1 MKRLLLLC
9 FSMSLA
15 NLSLAQGLGFD
26 LGQKITLNESTET
39 ETYFID
45 DLIITTIDSLASECV
60 SGGIHTIVITGSIG
74 PDSTFA
80 TEKLISQRKPCTNTN
95 GEIIRPIRVNLE
107 SAGGHLKD
115 GYMLGRLFRA
125 NGVTTA
131 IEDEKLCASS
141 CAVAFLGGKERLVG
155 SKGSI
160 LFHAPYR
167 ELMEA
172 EGRRKISCELPK
184 EKLEVLNKYYQD
196 MTDISVGDRLFD
208 RTMWYCSSEY
218 GWTIKGGAAA
228 ELYGIATHV
237 KGANPR
243 DYTWPV
249 DPHWPRIYCRETD
262 SKELKAYESDHCP
275 EGTTAEPR

>member
-9 FSMSLA
+9 FLTTLV
-15 NLSLAQGLGFD
+15 NLSFAQSTSFD
-26 LGQKITLNESTET
+26 LDKKITFNYSVET

-45 DLIITTIDSLASECV
+45 DLIITTNDSQSSKCV
-60 SGGIHTIVITGSIG
+60 SGGIHTIVITGAIG

-80 TEKLISQRKPCTNTN
+80 AEKLLGQRKPCASAN

-107 SAGGHLKD
+107 SAGGYLKD
-115 GYMLGRLFRA
+115 GYKLGRLLRA
-125 NGVTTA
+125 KGITA
-131 IEDEKLCASS
+131 VIEGDKLCASS

-172 EGRRKISCELPK
+172 EGRSKISCDLPE
-184 EKLEVLNKYYQD
+184 EKLKELNKYYQD
-196 MTDISVGDRLFD
+196 MTDIDVGDRLFD
-208 RTMWYCSSEY
+208 RTMWYCSSEH

-228 ELYGIATHV
+228 ELYGIATHI
-237 KGANPR
+237 KGASPR
-243 DYTWPV
+243 DYTWPI
-249 DPHWPRIYCRETD
+249 DPKWPRIYCLETD
-262 SKELKAYESDHCP
+262 SKELKAYETDQCP
-275 EGTTAEPR
+275 EGTTAE